1 MEIKLTFEKPLN
13 QSLQVGDTVWWVDTA
28 QSGGYNVA
36 DIVDENGVPQAMKL
50 GTVEELSNQYR
61 AHKVTI
67 SNYILNSAPDL
78 ANAFIMFSKDNRAN
92 LTSLIGYYADVK
104 FENNSKEKAELFTVG
119 SEIVESSK

>member
-67 SNYILNSAPDL
+67 SNYTLIQSPDL

>member
-36 DIVDENGVPQAMKL
+36 DSTQAMKL

-78 ANAFIMFSKDNRAN
+78 TNAFIMFSKDNRAN

>member
-1 MEIKLTFEKPLN
+1 MEITLKFEKPFN
-13 QSLQVGDTVWWVDTA
+13 HSLQKGDTIWYTDTSSA
-28 QSGGYNVA
+28 GGYSVA
-36 DIVDENGVPQAMKL
+36 TKDSVNKL
-50 GTVEELSNQYR
+50 GTVEEISNQYR
-61 AHKVTI
+61 NHKIKVSKYALQGQTTI
-67 SNYILNSAPDL
+67 NPILN